1 MSNHFYDKMNKR
13 ETFEFKITY
22 TLLGTLN
29 ETKKKKFFLSKIARK
44 NFHLK
49 CMYKKS
55 FGCMINIPS
64 TYPIIGGKKKN
75 DGICGNFIIFMSK
88 NEMPLSLICCNR
100 VALHREKPF

>member
-1 MSNHFYDKMNKR
+1 
-13 ETFEFKITY
+13 
-22 TLLGTLN
+22 
-29 ETKKKKFFLSKIARK
+29 
-44 NFHLK
+44 
-49 CMYKKS
+49 MYKKS

-100 VALHREKPF
+100 VALHSIGKNHFDFKLKKKI